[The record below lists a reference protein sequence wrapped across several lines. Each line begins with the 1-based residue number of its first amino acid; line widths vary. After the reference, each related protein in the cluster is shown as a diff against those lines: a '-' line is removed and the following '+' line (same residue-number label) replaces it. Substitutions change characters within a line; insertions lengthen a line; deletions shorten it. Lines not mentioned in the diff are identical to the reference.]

1 MEQKKDTH
9 EIQIPITSLETLT
22 IRKRQLRRQL
32 DESEDRAAVIWHDM
46 FHQPTDEELNS
57 PTKRLM
63 ATITSAS
70 ALIDGALLGWKL
82 YRRLGGTLKL
92 FRRKKKK

>member
-1 MEQKKDTH
+1 MQQKNNKAHDT
-9 EIQIPITSLETLT
+9 IVIDSLEALATRT
-22 IRKRQLRRQL
+22 QQLKDDIDSAEERL
-32 DESEDRAAVIWHDM
+32 ATIWHDM
-46 FHQPTDEELNS
+46 FRQPTAEEMSS

-82 YRRLGGTLKL
+82 YRRLGGTSKW
-92 FRRKKKK
+92 FRRKKK